1 MHPVVSFQHDVYGRV
16 EDGECGGT
24 RQDGVSVGISRAYR
38 LHCCTACSG
47 AALQEGVQVGAE
59 CSECP
64 PAEQTE
70 GTTPA
75 GDGRC
80 SPCLAGP
87 FAAADC
93 TFRPA
98 DDFLFQRFGHLLCRQ
113 FRESAG
119 ERLFCL
125 FRDCFLFHV
134 RFAIRAAS
142 FFLIRKSFTLMF
154 PSVWPVTA
162 ASS

>member
-1 MHPVVSFQHDVYGRV
+1 MHPVVSFQHDVDGRV

-24 RQDGVSVGISRAYR
+24 RQDGVSVEISRAYR
-38 LHCCTACSG
+38 LHRMFRRCFA
-47 AALQEGVQVGAE
+47 EGGQVGAE

-70 GTTPA
+70 GATPA
-75 GDGRC
+75 GDGRR

-113 FRESAG
+113 FCESAG